1 MPTPRPTLDAQLR
14 SVTGRKVKQLR
25 AEKKIP
31 GNIFGK
37 KITSTAI
44 VVEDRRFEKLFR
56 TAGTTSLVDLS
67 VAGEKSVRPVLV
79 SQVQRH
85 PVTDRILHIDFRQV
99 DLAEKVTATI
109 PLRTVGEAPAVRDKG
124 AILVVVH
131 PELQIEALPMDLPDR
146 LEADVSVL
154 TEIGNSI
161 HVRDLKVDR
170 SKVTID
176 LAEDETVVIAQ
187 EPKKEEEVAPAP
199 AVTEAAPVEGEAAQP
214 AEGESREAGSSEKPG
229 TKPEGE
235 KKEEKAKKPEPK
247 K

>member
-1 MPTPRPTLDAQLR
+1 MSKTTRPTLDAQLR

-25 AEKKIP
+25 AAKKIP

-37 KITSTAI
+37 KITSTAV
-44 VVEDRRFEKLFR
+44 VVEDRAFEKLFR

-85 PVTDRILHIDFRQV
+85 PVTDRMLHVDFRQV

-109 PLRTVGEAPAVRDKG
+109 PLRLIGEAPAVRDKG
-124 AILVVVH
+124 AILVTVH
-131 PELQIEALPMDLPDR
+131 PELQVEALPMDLPDH
-146 LEADVSVL
+146 LEIDVTGL
-154 TEIGNSI
+154 TEFGQSI
-161 HVRDLKVDR
+161 HARDIAVDR
-170 SKVTID
+170 SKVTLMIAD
-176 LAEDETVVIAQ
+176 DETIVTVQ

-199 AVTEAAPVEGEAAQP
+199 VAAEAAP
-214 AEGESREAGSSEKPG
+214 AEGETPAAEGEAKPG
-229 TKPEGE
+229 QKPEE
-235 KKEEKAKKPEPK
+235 KKEKEAKKPEPK

>member
-1 MPTPRPTLDAQLR
+1 MSKTRPTLDAQLR

-25 AEKKIP
+25 TAKKIP

-44 VVEDRRFEKLFR
+44 VLEDRAFEKLFR

-67 VAGEKSVRPVLV
+67 VAGEKNVRPVLV

-85 PVTDRILHIDFRQV
+85 PVTDRMLHVDFRQV

-109 PLRTVGEAPAVRDKG
+109 PLRTVGEAPAVRDKS

-131 PELQIEALPMDLPDR
+131 PELQIEALPMDLPNH
-146 LEADVSVL
+146 LEVDVTGL
-154 TEIGNSI
+154 AEFGQSI
-161 HVRDLKVDR
+161 HVRDIAVDR
-170 SKVTID
+170 SKVTLMIAD
-176 LAEDETVVIAQ
+176 NETVVTVQ

-199 AVTEAAPVEGEAAQP
+199 AAAEAAPVEGETAPAGGEVAA
-214 AEGESREAGSSEKPG
+214 
-229 TKPEGE
+229 GE
-235 KKEEKAKKPEPK
+235 KTPTGETKIEENKERAKPK
-247 K
+247 KSV

>member
-25 AEKKIP
+25 AEKKTP

-44 VVEDRRFEKLFR
+44 VVEDRTFEKLFR

-154 TEIGNSI
+154 TEIGDSI

-187 EPKKEEEVAPAP
+187 EPKKEEEVVPAP
-199 AVTEAAPVEGEAAQP
+199 AAAEAAP
-214 AEGESREAGSSEKPG
+214 AEGEAPATEAKGSESQQTQGQPSSQTTQKD
-229 TKPEGE
+229 E
-235 KKEEKAKKPEPK
+235 KK
-247 K
+247 

>member
-44 VVEDRRFEKLFR
+44 VVEDRTFEKLFR

-67 VAGEKSVRPVLV
+67 VSGEKSIRPVLV

-199 AVTEAAPVEGEAAQP
+199 AAAEVVPTEGEAAQP
-214 AEGESREAGSSEKPG
+214 TEGEA
-229 TKPEGE
+229 KPEEKKGQGE
-235 KKEEKAKKPEPK
+235 KKQGEEASKGK
-247 K
+247 